1 MSVVSFSVSVTPVD
15 MAPYLCALFHIII
28 LIMAGVRLQLIS
40 TVLPT
45 YLVLRVAYGI
55 QHVYQ
60 NPPDAAA

>member
-1 MSVVSFSVSVTPVD
+1 MRSPSYYNLHV
-15 MAPYLCALFHIII
+15 
-28 LIMAGVRLQLIS
+28 GVCLQLIS